1 MGFNCLKAT
10 EPLGGASLLFTTQS
24 KGVPGAQLIDLGK
37 SELTF
42 GFEPGPREWESST
55 LTTRIIAKTYITCKC
70 PVFRTIKHTLHY
82 KVAKDN
88 GKETHVF

>member
-24 KGVPGAQLIDLGK
+24 KGVPGTQLTLEGGK

-42 GFEPGPREWESST
+42 GFEPGPLDWESST
-55 LTTRIIAKTYITCKC
+55 LTTRIIAKTYVTCKC
-70 PVFRTIKHTLHY
+70 PVFRTIKHTLRY
-82 KVAKDN
+82 KVAK
-88 GKETHVF
+88 E